1 MLKVCGHEVAIELGA
16 AVFITKSN
24 YIHMAMS
31 FVAKLNLGEGGVSET
46 WVRGQDRGPYFFKIN
61 NAGRVWVSFNRNP
74 NTNPKTALF

>member
-61 NAGRVWVSFNRNP
+61 NADRVWVGVNRNP
-74 NTNPKTALF
+74 NPNPKTALF